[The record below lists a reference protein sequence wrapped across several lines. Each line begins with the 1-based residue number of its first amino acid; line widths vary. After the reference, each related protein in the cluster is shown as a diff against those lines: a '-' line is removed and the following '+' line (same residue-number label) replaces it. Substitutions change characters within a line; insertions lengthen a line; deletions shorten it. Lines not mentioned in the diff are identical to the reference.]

1 MIWAADF
8 RERSS
13 MLLRDKISS
22 LTLHLQKVTDMTA
35 EAARFDRAF
44 VAWSKSVPDDWQ
56 FSFHSFADDSYPTIS
71 DDFLFQRSIHRYS
84 SHGHAAMWI
93 HYRAVR
99 LMLNSVHLQLLS
111 DLAQCSGQESS
122 LNAELETCQNN
133 ISSLATDFCY
143 SVPVFFRSMIDY
155 SGIVCRSTSTV
166 CLEDPIDPKM
176 AAILACPM
184 ALAVTTQAVPKIQK
198 RWLQQKLK
206 MIANAIGATQLHSAA
221 DKEDV
226 AA

>member
-13 MLLRDKISS
+13 MLLRGESS
-22 LTLHLQKVTDMTA
+22 DLTLHLQKVTDMTT
-35 EAARFDRAF
+35 EAAEFDQAF
-44 VAWSKSVPDDWQ
+44 IAWSKSVPDDWQ
-56 FSFHSFADDSYPTIS
+56 FSCHSFANDLYPTIP

-84 SHGHAAMWI
+84 SYGHAAMWI
-93 HYRAVR
+93 QYRAVR
-99 LMLNSVHLQLLS
+99 LILNSVRLQLLS
-111 DLAQCSGQESS
+111 DLAQCSGQEYS
-122 LNAELETCQNN
+122 LNAELEMCQNN

-155 SGIVCRSTSTV
+155 NRMGCRSTSTV
-166 CLEDPIDPKM
+166 CLENPIDPKM

-184 ALAVTTQAVPKIQK
+184 ALAVTTQVIPKAQK
-198 RWLQQKLK
+198 RWLQQRLK
-206 MIANAIGATQLHSAA
+206 IIANVIGATQLHATA
-221 DKEDV
+221 DREDV